1 MAHRSGVHCLRSR
14 DTRLRDALQRVAAL
28 QRKAEGEES
37 ALLKLGLK
45 TSLVLEV
52 SNHRIIN
59 HPQVSHNSPIILPK
73 IAKCMG
79 CTLKKNTKMLLVYC
93 CFANKKNCSNR
104 RKESPFAPQWD
115 RGQSSAP
122 PATCRGSPAA
132 SNWKPL
138 EVSSFLNEIHF

>member
-28 QRKAEGEES
+28 QRKAEGGES
-37 ALLKLGLK
+37 ALLKVGLK
-45 TSLVLEV
+45 TSLALEV
-52 SNHRIIN
+52 NNHRIIN
-59 HPQVSHNSPIILPK
+59 HPQASHNSPIILPK

-79 CTLKKNTKMLLVYC
+79 CTKHQNVAGLLLLC
-93 CFANKKNCSNR
+93 EQKNCSNR

>member
-1 MAHRSGVHCLRSR
+1 M
-14 DTRLRDALQRVAAL
+14 
-28 QRKAEGEES
+28 
-37 ALLKLGLK
+37 
-45 TSLVLEV
+45 LV
-52 SNHRIIN
+52 
-59 HPQVSHNSPIILPK
+59 
-73 IAKCMG
+73 
-79 CTLKKNTKMLLVYC
+79 VYC
-93 CFANKKNCSNR
+93 CFAHKKNFWNR